1 MPYISLKNAGK
12 HYIEKRF
19 NLEIDK
25 NDFVLISGDNG
36 TGKTTLIQ
44 LVLGYTRPDIGTVEM
59 KKIRIGFLPEKAM
72 LPMFIQVSD
81 YLKTMAKIKKGKADD
96 DLLHAFKVPM
106 LHGIHELSK
115 GNLQKLAIV
124 SVFMGNPELVILDE
138 PFSGLDEESQGVLS
152 DYIRKKQSEG
162 MSFMISTHRPE
173 YFKRLA
179 NKTIEL

>member
-12 HYIEKRF
+12 HYLSKRFDLDIEK
-19 NLEIDK
+19 K
-25 NDFVLISGDNG
+25 DFVLVSGDNG

-44 LVLGYTRPDIGTVEM
+44 LVLGYTRPDIGTVQA
-59 KKIRIGFLPEKAM
+59 KKIKIGFCPEKAM

-81 YLKTMAKIKKGKADD
+81 YLKTMSRIKKGKADD
-96 DLLHAFKVPM
+96 ELIHALKVPM

-115 GNLQKLAIV
+115 GNLQKLALV
-124 SVFMGNPELVILDE
+124 STFMGNPELVILDE
-138 PFSGLDEESQGVLS
+138 PFSGLDVESQEILAE
-152 DYIRKKQSEG
+152 YIRKKQSEG

-173 YFKRLA
+173 YFQAFA